1 MLAVEQA
8 IRSIAGMVLCQLS
21 RGDGKGGY
29 TPFDALFASFYVSA
43 ARICRIVESKCP
55 ADMKRDKEQRKA
67 RYRNFFQS
75 RTSRNVPTGHFAQPP
90 RPQYSVQSWITA
102 CESDALRRSKASCQ
116 SRV

>member
-1 MLAVEQA
+1 MPSGTGSPEGEDIWSARYADNLTVGLMSYLSLA
-8 IRSIAGMVLCQLS
+8 S
-21 RGDGKGGY
+21 
-29 TPFDALFASFYVSA
+29 
-43 ARICRIVESKCP
+43 VESKCP
-55 ADMKRDKEQRKA
+55 ADMKRDKEQREA

-75 RTSRNVPTGHFAQPP
+75 RTSRSVPTGHFAQPP